1 MKIISKI
8 IATSEVDEDSRVDDT
23 LKTLSDDFDYIKEGI
38 EKLDRNNYDKDDI
51 LNTLYSLN
59 EQVQNTVQTIA
70 NKLA

>member
-8 IATSEVDEDSRVDDT
+8 IATSEVDEDSRVEDT

-51 LNTLYSLN
+51 LNILYSLN
-59 EQVQNTVQTIA
+59 EQVQNTVETIA
-70 NKLA
+70 NKLV

>member
-8 IATSEVDEDSRVDDT
+8 IATSEVDEDSRVEDT

-51 LNTLYSLN
+51 LSILYSLD
-59 EQVQNTVQTIA
+59 EQVQNTVETIA
-70 NKLA
+70 NKLV

>member
-8 IATSEVDEDSRVDDT
+8 IATSEVDEDSRVEDT

-51 LNTLYSLN
+51 LSILYSLN
-59 EQVQNTVQTIA
+59 EQVQNTVETIA
-70 NKLA
+70 NKLV

>member
-8 IATSEVDEDSRVDDT
+8 IAASEVDEDSRVEDT

-51 LNTLYSLN
+51 LNILYSLN
-59 EQVQNTVQTIA
+59 EQVQNTVETIA
-70 NKLA
+70 NKLV

>member
-8 IATSEVDEDSRVDDT
+8 LAASEVDEDSRVEDT

-51 LNTLYSLN
+51 LNILYSLN
-59 EQVQNTVQTIA
+59 EQVQNTVETIA
-70 NKLA
+70 NKLV

>member
-8 IATSEVDEDSRVDDT
+8 IAASEVDEDSRVEDT

-51 LNTLYSLN
+51 LNILYSLN
-59 EQVQNTVQTIA
+59 KQVQNTVETIA
-70 NKLA
+70 NKLV

>member
-23 LKTLSDDFDYIKEGI
+23 LKTLSDDFDYIKDGI

-51 LNTLYSLN
+51 LNILYSLN

>member
-8 IATSEVDEDSRVDDT
+8 IAAAEVDEDSRVEDT

-51 LNTLYSLN
+51 LNILYSLN
-59 EQVQNTVQTIA
+59 EQVQNTVETIA
-70 NKLA
+70 NKLV